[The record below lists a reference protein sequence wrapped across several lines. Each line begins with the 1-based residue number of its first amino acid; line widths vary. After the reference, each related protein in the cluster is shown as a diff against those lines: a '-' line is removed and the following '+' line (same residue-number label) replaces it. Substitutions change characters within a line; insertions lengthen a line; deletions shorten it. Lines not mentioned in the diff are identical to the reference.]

1 MRIRAFSLAAAVALR
16 CARGAEAGAG
26 AGAGAAQACQSWD
39 VDAREAVAQTAPYFA
54 SFNIDGSRDRGFF
67 DLDWAAPAL
76 AAAARG
82 LAPPAGAG
90 GGGGGGLVRFGG
102 TGNNYLYYGV
112 GAAPACPPTRPHAV
126 ECLNATLWAGLAAAA
141 AAARAPLVVG
151 VNMFPNATVPADR
164 AFAPAN
170 AEALFTWVRARGDDI
185 FGVELGNELNGGL
198 VTAAQQ
204 AAGLRALDAALARVY
219 GAAPRPRLIGPDA
232 LGVHT
237 PAGGGPWLPTA
248 TILQYLADFC
258 RDMGGALFAVTHHEY
273 IEVNETAV
281 LDPAFLDQTGEL
293 AALVV
298 RAIRNVSAS
307 VEIWAGEVG
316 PHNGGTTPNPDCSGN
331 KVCGRFGSALWY
343 ADAMSAKARAGY
355 AAFCRQDF
363 VGADYGLVNYT
374 TLAPT
379 PDYWLL
385 ALWKRLVGVRV
396 LAVSPPADT
405 RVRAYAFCGTTAS
418 TVTLVFINLASTPAC
433 LTPPGIANPV
443 KPRTEWN
450 LTPDD
455 GVSVTAAG
463 VRLNGVL
470 LALGA
475 GGALPPLTGQSVPAT
490 VDIQLPPVSVTL
502 ISFPTI
508 ADACGGR

>member
-1 MRIRAFSLAAAVALR
+1 MHSEQTDILTAAIAKAQAVMKPAPFNKVNPHFKNKYADLSSVIETVVKPLTDQGIAVTQTTEIRDGGFILVTTLHLGGQWIASEYPLPNVSKPQELGSALTYAKRYSLAAIACVASDEDDDAEG
-16 CARGAEAGAG
+16 ARKDG
-26 AGAGAAQACQSWD
+26 
-39 VDAREAVAQTAPYFA
+39 QTATTPKA
-54 SFNIDGSRDRGFF
+54 SPIAPQTV
-67 DLDWAAPAL
+67 AAP
-76 AAAARG
+76 
-82 LAPPAGAG
+82 
-90 GGGGGGLVRFGG
+90 VH
-102 TGNNYLYYGV
+102 
-112 GAAPACPPTRPHAV
+112 PT
-126 ECLNATLWAGLAAAA
+126 T
-141 AAARAPLVVG
+141 
-151 VNMFPNATVPADR
+151 
-164 AFAPAN
+164 
-170 AEALFTWVRARGDDI
+170 
-185 FGVELGNELNGGL
+185 
-198 VTAAQQ
+198 
-204 AAGLRALDAALARVY
+204 
-219 GAAPRPRLIGPDA
+219 
-232 LGVHT
+232 
-237 PAGGGPWLPTA
+237 
-248 TILQYLADFC
+248 
-258 RDMGGALFAVTHHEY
+258 
-273 IEVNETAV
+273 
-281 LDPAFLDQTGEL
+281 
-293 AALVV
+293 
-298 RAIRNVSAS
+298 
-307 VEIWAGEVG
+307 GEVG
-316 PHNGGTTPNPDCSGN
+316 PHNGGTTPNPDCSGT